1 MNLRVSGISPASI
14 RGRRLWLLILLSLWG
29 TGGWPARAEPVLTV
43 ALDNAVAA
51 QVNEPN
57 DGRMTQQPSVRE
69 LGNDRFSIGAITVDR
84 SKRLIT
90 VPGSMIP
97 YEEGKPIE
105 FVATMRQG
113 YKAYES
119 VLTLDVTAF
128 EFNLAC
134 ILIGLDADKAS
145 NVEYHFDPNPITGDR
160 VSIRVGWQR
169 DGQWVEMDVAELV
182 KVGAE
187 KPATP
192 SVWVYTGSRFVDGDR
207 YLAQMDGVLI
217 GLIHDPAS
225 IIEHREGIG
234 IGDWGSIAIDAE
246 LAPAGG
252 QEIVLQIQAV
262 D

>member
-1 MNLRVSGISPASI
+1 MNPRP
-14 RGRRLWLLILLSLWG
+14 RGSAPSSMRGGRAWLLVLLSLWG
-29 TGGWPARAEPVLTV
+29 ARAWPGETPT
-43 ALDNAVAA
+43 APAVARA
-51 QVNEPN
+51 NTVIAPANEPN
-57 DGRMTQQPSVRE
+57 DGRMTGAPSVRK
-69 LGNDRFSIGAITVDR
+69 LGNERFGIGAITVDR
-84 SKRLIT
+84 SRRLVT

-97 YEEGKPIE
+97 YEAGKPIE

-119 VLTLDVTAF
+119 VLTLDATAF

-134 ILIGLDADKAS
+134 ILIGLDPDQAS
-145 NVEYHFDPNPITGDR
+145 NVEYHFDPNPIDGDR
-160 VSIRVGWQR
+160 VSIRVGWQQ
-169 DGQWVEMDVAELV
+169 DQQWVEMDVAGLV
-182 KVGAE
+182 KVGE
-187 KPATP
+187 QKPATP

-207 YLAQMDGVLI
+207 YMAQMDGVLI

-246 LAPAGG
+246 VAPAGG
-252 QEIVLQIQAV
+252 QPIVLQIQAI

>member
-1 MNLRVSGISPASI
+1 MNSRWAHNLLASLSV
-14 RGRRLWLLILLSLWG
+14 RQLILLVFLSLLGSVCWSAEV
-29 TGGWPARAEPVLTV
+29 TPAVENTV
-43 ALDNAVAA
+43 P
-51 QVNEPN
+51 NEPN
-57 DGRMTQQPSVRE
+57 DGRMTREPSVQK
-69 LGNDRFSIGAITVDR
+69 LGNEQFKIGAIVVDR

-119 VLTLDVTAF
+119 VLTLDANAF

-134 ILIGLDADKAS
+134 ILIGLDPDKAS
-145 NVEYHFDPNPITGDR
+145 SVEYHFDPNPIAGDK
-160 VSIRVGWQR
+160 VSIRVGWR
-169 DGQWVEMDVAELV
+169 ENGQWLEMDVADLV
-182 KVGAE
+182 KVGEE
-187 KPATP
+187 KPASP
-192 SVWVYTGSRFVDGDR
+192 SVWVYTGSRFIEGDR
-207 YLAQMDGVLI
+207 YMAQMDGVLI

-234 IGDWGSIAIDAE
+234 IGNWGNIAIDPE

-252 QEIVLQIQAV
+252 QEIVLQVQGI